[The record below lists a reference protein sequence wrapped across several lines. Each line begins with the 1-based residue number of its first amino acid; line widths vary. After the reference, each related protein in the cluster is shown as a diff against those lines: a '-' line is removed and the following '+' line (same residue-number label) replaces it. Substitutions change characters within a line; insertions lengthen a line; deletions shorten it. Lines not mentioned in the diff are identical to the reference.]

1 MILTGFE
8 IKNRLATDII
18 ITEFDKKR
26 LNPNSYDLR
35 LHDEL
40 MMYTDHCLDFKVND
54 KTETIKIPEEG
65 LIIYPGILYL
75 ARTIEWT
82 ETYNLVPSIDG
93 KSSVGRKGLCVHV
106 TAGFGDIGFKGCW
119 TLEMTCIHP
128 VRIYP
133 GMRIC
138 QIKYQTIL
146 GNYSKGYQ
154 GKYQCQGKI
163 ESSKSYEDEEL

>member
-1 MILTGFE
+1 MILTGYE
-8 IKNRLATDII
+8 IKKRLATDII
-18 ITEFDKKR
+18 ITEFDDKR

-40 MMYTDHCLDFKVND
+40 MMYTDHCLDFKIDD
-54 KTETIKIPEEG
+54 KTETFKIPEDG

-82 ETYNLVPSIDG
+82 ETYNLVPCIDG
-93 KSSVGRKGLCVHV
+93 KSSVGRKGVSVHV
-106 TAGFGDIGFKGCW
+106 TAGFGDIGFKGYW

-154 GKYQCQGKI
+154 GKYQNQDKI
-163 ESSKSYEDEEL
+163 ESSKSYEDKEL

>member
-54 KTETIKIPEEG
+54 KTESLKIPEDG
-65 LIIYPGILYL
+65 LVIYPGILYL
-75 ARTIEWT
+75 ARTREWT

-119 TLEMTCIHP
+119 TLEMTCVHP
-128 VRIYP
+128 IRIYP

-146 GNYSKGYQ
+146 GNYGRGYQ
-154 GKYQCQGKI
+154 GKYQCQDKI
-163 ESSKSYEDEEL
+163 EASKSYKDKEL

>member
-8 IKNRLATDII
+8 IKKRLTTDII
-18 ITEFDKKR
+18 IIEFDEKR

-106 TAGFGDIGFKGCW
+106 T
-119 TLEMTCIHP
+119 CIHP

>member
-75 ARTIEWT
+75 ARTVEWT
-82 ETYNLVPSIDG
+82 ETYGLVPSIQG
-93 KSSVGRKGLCVHV
+93 KSSIGRKGLSIHV
-106 TAGFGDIGFKGCW
+106 TACFGDIGFRGYW
-119 TLEMTCIHP
+119 TLGMTCVHP

-133 GMRIC
+133 GMRFC

-146 GNYSKGYQ
+146 GNYSRGYQ
-154 GKYQCQGKI
+154 GKYQCQDKI